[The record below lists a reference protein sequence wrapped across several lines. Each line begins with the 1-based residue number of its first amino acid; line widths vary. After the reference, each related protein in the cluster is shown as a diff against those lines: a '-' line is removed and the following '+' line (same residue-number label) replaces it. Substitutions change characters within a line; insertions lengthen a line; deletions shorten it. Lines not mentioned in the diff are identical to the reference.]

1 MGFCIKELIR
11 KARKKNKGSLV
22 LLVAV
27 LAAFTGVIGTSLY
40 EVTRSM
46 HKNQVSRNK
55 FTQYHLLT
63 LSLRSIISRPDVC
76 TLALKNQ
83 VFNPSE
89 SKSSVRVVSSV
100 FEEKKFIGNIEDI
113 SNSKFILL
121 NQGFTSDKFL
131 AGSSAKLRTYKAN
144 LQVWLPHNTGGSESF
159 NYEKLKIPIPLYVN
173 IDEHNN
179 INSCYG
185 VYSKA
190 ALCERYWKSWDQ
202 SESDLDI
209 QCNPDRQCILYSST
223 TCDPPSIKM
232 SIGSFQSSSHSSTS
246 ALATYAGVGSS
257 LDGMNKQ
264 RFLGT
269 EMLKL
274 LDMSLKEME
283 ELKEQTKEA
292 MDSIEADLTE
302 AEQTLQQAQAALAAC
317 QAKCCSCGYKQP
329 GCCGCNC
336 SGPAAA
342 VAAAQTSVNQLQAE
356 LNTISEA
363 YNNMEQALTEM
374 ETMKEIAE
382 VIVDAMRLGLI
393 YGFHGLSTLSEK
405 LSDSSQYPTDA
416 KTRGAISDLLAKKE
430 GIEKEHFGGK
440 DMFGVSTGS
449 IMPGENTLL
458 DVIHNPDL
466 RDYNRMVSSRVEKDL
481 ARFKDRLSVGDP
493 DDWIAPPPSVSGEQG
508 PDGKVTGA
516 LNFMVDLS
524 KRDSDIFG
532 FYSPLGEPA
541 EGPNSI
547 SDWRKGV
554 SSFRSTT
561 GTFKSRNQA
570 FYHSFGRYSSHASI
584 VQQFTNPGTVT
595 TVIQTNMKYMCL
607 WCNEK
612 RKAELKNRPT
622 DSVLSKN

>member
-1 MGFCIKELIR
+1 M
-11 KARKKNKGSLV
+11 
-22 LLVAV
+22 LLVAI

-223 TCDPPSIKM
+223 TCDPPSIKVA
-232 SIGSFQSSSHSSTS
+232 IGNAETTTITTPGTS
-246 ALATYAGVGSS
+246 VLDTYASVGRATDKAELALS
-257 LDGMNKQ
+257 DYKKIMEA
-264 RFLGT
+264 F
-269 EMLKL
+269 
-274 LDMSLKEME
+274 KETLE
-283 ELKEQTKEA
+283 EIR
-292 MDSIEADLTE
+292 DSIEETKDSLDKLKSILDTE
-302 AEQTLQQAQAALAAC
+302 TQNYNQAQAALNAC
-317 QAKCCSCGYKQP
+317 RNACYTCLGGCSSDP
-329 GCCGCNC
+329 DDPPCNC
-336 SGPAAA
+336 PCDCSRAGHAA
-342 VAAAQTSVNQLQAE
+342 
-356 LNTISEA
+356 SEA
-363 YNNMEQALTEM
+363 AKRVSQVQKELDEIVQLHDDMTQILAGYEKMEDMGEFQLKKM
-374 ETMKEIAE
+374 E
-382 VIVDAMRLGLI
+382 LGQ
-393 YGFHGLSTLSEK
+393 K
-405 LSDSSQYPTDA
+405 
-416 KTRGAISDLLAKKE
+416 LAKKHLLE
-430 GIEKEHFGGK
+430 LKASKSSHKKWSDIDPKLLGEVQKDIDEFELERKRISDTYTGGK
-440 DMFGVSTGS
+440 DPLSDVTVKRRPDDLEHLSIFSPDYSGHRKELKRIVNKGFSTGVDRAKQQLRKEGIKKS
-449 IMPGENTLL
+449 GMAI
-458 DVIHNPDL
+458 DVSDL
-466 RDYNRMVSSRVEKDL
+466 VASEIIYTVYDIEKDIL
-481 ARFKDRLSVGDP
+481 GR
-493 DDWIAPPPSVSGEQG
+493 APKKTEIPKG
-508 PDGKVTGA
+508 PITDLPGFRDGIPGFNKS
-516 LNFMVDLS
+516 LS
-524 KRDSDIFG
+524 KAMIQNQLL
-532 FYSPLGEPA
+532 Y
-541 EGPNSI
+541 
-547 SDWRKGV
+547 
-554 SSFRSTT
+554 STT
-561 GTFKSRNQA
+561 RRHFNSYQTVR
-570 FYHSFGRYSSHASI
+570 
-584 VQQFTNPGTVT
+584 QFTSPGTTVT
-595 TVIQTNMKYMCL
+595 KSEPKYMCL

-612 RKAELKNRPT
+612 RKEQLKNQPT